1 MNELVIYENGKLI
14 IDLDY
19 AKEYAN
25 VLKLQKALE
34 LKTKEVNQRVKD
46 IMEENGIE
54 TLSANGLVYS
64 YRKPATRTTLD
75 SKKLKEDMPDIYE
88 EYSKISPVASSVS
101 VKVLD

>member
-1 MNELVIYENGKLI
+1 MNELVVYENGKLI

-19 AKEYAN
+19 AEEYAK

-34 LKTKEVNQRVKD
+34 LKTKEVNQRVKE
-46 IMEENGIE
+46 IMEENGID
-54 TLSANGLVYS
+54 TLSANGLIYS
-64 YRKPATRTTLD
+64 YRKPTTRTTLD

-88 EYSKISPVASSVS
+88 EYSKISPVVSSVS

>member
-1 MNELVIYENGKLI
+1 MNELVVYENGKLI

-19 AKEYAN
+19 AEEYAK

-34 LKTKEVNQRVKD
+34 LKTKEVNQRVKE
-46 IMEENGIE
+46 IMEENGID
-54 TLSANGLVYS
+54 TLSTNGLVYS
-64 YRKPATRTTLD
+64 YRKATTRTTLD

-88 EYSKISPVASSVS
+88 EYSKTSSVASSVS